1 MDTMRT
7 PAVLCAALTLSSIAL
22 SQQQQVQMNQ
32 VQVQQGGPADTGK
45 PKPLTKEEQR
55 RVQQLLEGAEAGTA
69 SLDAASRIISYTELA
84 RAYQLSD
91 KKKAVELLES
101 ALSSTR
107 NLQLESAN
115 ERLNDQ
121 LKRQLMQRVV
131 RDFSAVAPERLDA
144 LMDEVPAETRANAIE
159 LLIPYYGKTNQLGRA
174 NELVMRVAQEGEMPY
189 PSASA
194 LMGLYGKDRSDEV
207 RALFVSSLASYQAHE
222 HTSSFR
228 SGNDFPDMIAKFHEQ
243 LSNPLAKQAI
253 DEVLAQAK
261 KADEKTRGSSISLA
275 SGKGAVSFDSTYG
288 FRLFQLMP
296 TLRTIDPQ
304 AAEKLLKEQQDVNT
318 LAAKYPDGM
327 DSLRSGDGQ
336 SGNML
341 MTVGMGGGSGGGG
354 GARRGGPASASP
366 LELQRMAQIT
376 EDAQKHPQDALANAA
391 ALSPELAGQA
401 YVSIARV
408 TQKSEPSVA
417 RAALA
422 KASALLDK
430 APLEQQLIAAQNITD
445 LYMKMGEKEKAKDT
459 LDQSLAV
466 ANRMYKKDTDAD
478 DPNTAPK
485 AYWASTNGYRS
496 IMSNAGKI
504 DSSWAMNLMK
514 EVPDD
519 GIRVFNQIAMAN
531 ALLGTPGGGFQIITA
546 TKGGVSMTFMNN
558 AGN

>member
-1 MDTMRT
+1 MRT
-7 PAVLCAALTLSSIAL
+7 LAIFCAALTVSSIAF

-32 VQVQQGGPADTGK
+32 VQVQQGGPAQSAK
-45 PKPLTKEEQR
+45 SKPLTKEEQR
-55 RVQQLLEGAEAGTA
+55 RVRQLLEGAEAGTA
-69 SLDAASRIISYTELA
+69 SLDSASRIISYTELA
-84 RAYQLSD
+84 RAYQLTD

-174 NELVMRVAQEGEMPY
+174 NELVMRVAQEGEMQY

-194 LMGLYGKDRSDEV
+194 LMGFYGKDRSDEV
-207 RALFVSSLASYQAHE
+207 RALFVSSLASYQSHD
-222 HTSSFR
+222 HTTTLR
-228 SGNDFPDMIAKFHEQ
+228 SGSDFPDMIAKFHDQ
-243 LSNPLAKQAI
+243 LPNALAKQAI
-253 DEVLAQAK
+253 DEVLAQAR
-261 KADEKTRGSSISLA
+261 KADEKNGGASISLA
-275 SGKGAVSFDSTYG
+275 SGKGAVSFDSGYA

-296 TLRTIDPQ
+296 TLRRVDPQ

-318 LAAKYPDGM
+318 LASKYPDGL

-336 SGNML
+336 SGKMS
-341 MTVGMGGGSGGGG
+341 MSVGLGGGG
-354 GARRGGPASASP
+354 GGGGGPRGGPAMASP
-366 LELQRMAQIT
+366 LEMQRMAQIT

-401 YVSIARV
+401 YLSIARV

-430 APLEQQLIAAQNITD
+430 APLEQQLIAAGNITD
-445 LYMKMGEKEKAKDT
+445 LYMKMGETEKAKDS

-504 DSSWAMNLMK
+504 DSAWAMNLMK

-531 ALLGTPGGGFQIITA
+531 ALLGTPGGGFQIVTA

-558 AGN
+558 SGN